1 MWPEGSNSERVRRL
15 QSVTDAAL
23 AHLRLDDLLAALL
36 DRTREILEVDTC
48 AILLLDEETNE
59 LVARAALGIE
69 EEVEQG
75 VRVPVGGGFAGRIAA
90 EKRPVIL
97 DDVDHAHV
105 LNPILR
111 EKGIKSMLGVPLV
124 VEGDVR
130 GVLHVGSLHLR
141 DFQKDEVELLQLVAD
156 RAALAIEHARL
167 FEAERAARERIE
179 HVQAV
184 TDAAL
189 AHLEVNELLNVLLPR
204 IRDILR
210 TDTCAVLL
218 LDEETNE
225 LVARAALGIEEE
237 VGVRIPVGAGFA
249 GRVADEARPMVI
261 DVDEYPVY
269 NPILREKQL
278 KSMVGVPLLVRG
290 ESLGVLHVGTLTPR
304 IFTHDEVELL
314 QLVAERV
321 AIAIERAQLHE
332 ELIQLDQ
339 LKLNFVSVASHELRT
354 PATSVYGVLKT
365 LFERGPDL
373 NEELREELLRVGV
386 EQGERL
392 RSLLEELLDLSRLDA
407 RAITVEP
414 RPVVL
419 KSALADVVH
428 GALASSDAV
437 DLDIPDDLAAV
448 VDPLVLERVISNLV
462 ANAVRYGAPP
472 IRIVAQQRDRHLR
485 VAVEDAG
492 PGVPKDLEG
501 RIFDRF
507 ARGGG
512 ESGHGL
518 GLAIARAYAQ
528 AHGGDLIYDARPSGA
543 RFELL
548 IPQERNGLSKPAGL
562 ARQRLLQRVERGRAH
577 DAVLGQALRDLEPL
591 DRVLRRRPVVAV
603 GRARR
608 EAECRERPL
617 QGLHLRSRVA
627 GLERLGRRRR
637 RGVRVRRRGGLHRHG
652 DVLHRRCHR
661 RRRRLPAVEDA
672 RGREDRKDDG
682 EAGEPDDR
690 DLRHR
695 QRPPGDHELALAGR
709 AIVRVLRQDP
719 HFVGVV
725 LVDAAIGATL
735 RLGRQLGLVE
745 PVVVPGAAAALRE
758 PPWPGPY
765 RVRRGAAKPYNV
777 AGP

>member
-1 MWPEGSNSERVRRL
+1 MWPEGSTSEHVRRL

-23 AHLRLDDLLAALL
+23 AHLRLDELLAALL
-36 DRTREILEVDTC
+36 ERTRHILEVDTC
-48 AILLLDEETNE
+48 AILLLDEDTNE

-105 LNPILR
+105 LNPLLR

-124 VEGDVR
+124 VEGEVR
-130 GVLHVGSLHLR
+130 GVLHVGSLVPR
-141 DFQKDEVELLQLVAD
+141 AFNEGEVELLQLVGD

-167 FEAERAARERIE
+167 FEAERSARVRIE

-189 AHLEVNELLNVLLPR
+189 AHLEVNELLRVLLPR

-218 LDEETNE
+218 LDPETNE

-237 VGVRIPVGAGFA
+237 VGVRIPLGAGFA
-249 GRVADEARPMVI
+249 GRVALEARPMVI
-261 DVDEYPVY
+261 DVDEYPVF
-269 NPILREKQL
+269 NPILRQKHL

-290 ESLGVLHVGTLTPR
+290 ASLGVLHVGTLTPR
-304 IFTHDEVELL
+304 RFSRDEVDLL

-339 LKLNFVSVASHELRT
+339 LKLNFVAIASHELRT

-365 LFERGPDL
+365 LADRGHDL
-373 NEELREELLRVGV
+373 SEELRDELLTVGV

-392 RSLLEELLDLSRLDA
+392 RRLLEELLDLSRLDA
-407 RAITVEP
+407 RAISVEP

-419 KSALADVVH
+419 KTALAEVVH
-428 GALASSDAV
+428 GTLPVGDTV
-437 DLDIPDDLAAV
+437 ELDIPDDLAAI
-448 VDPLVLERVISNLV
+448 VDPLVLDRVVSNLV

-492 PGVPKDLEG
+492 PGIPEELEG
-501 RIFDRF
+501 KIFDRF

-512 ESGHGL
+512 DTGHGL

-528 AHGGDLIYDARPSGA
+528 AHGGDLVYDHRPSGA

-548 IPQERNGLSKPAGL
+548 IPQERNGSGKPA
-562 ARQRLLQRVERGRAH
+562 
-577 DAVLGQALRDLEPL
+577 
-591 DRVLRRRPVVAV
+591 
-603 GRARR
+603 
-608 EAECRERPL
+608 
-617 QGLHLRSRVA
+617 
-627 GLERLGRRRR
+627 
-637 RGVRVRRRGGLHRHG
+637 
-652 DVLHRRCHR
+652 
-661 RRRRLPAVEDA
+661 
-672 RGREDRKDDG
+672 
-682 EAGEPDDR
+682 
-690 DLRHR
+690 
-695 QRPPGDHELALAGR
+695 
-709 AIVRVLRQDP
+709 
-719 HFVGVV
+719 
-725 LVDAAIGATL
+725 
-735 RLGRQLGLVE
+735 
-745 PVVVPGAAAALRE
+745 
-758 PPWPGPY
+758 
-765 RVRRGAAKPYNV
+765 
-777 AGP
+777 

>member
-1 MWPEGSNSERVRRL
+1 MWPEASTSEHVRRL

-23 AHLRLDDLLAALL
+23 AHLRLDELLAALL
-36 DRTREILEVDTC
+36 ERTRQILEVDTC

-59 LVARAALGIE
+59 LVARAALGLE

-105 LNPILR
+105 LNPLLR

-124 VEGDVR
+124 VEGEVR
-130 GVLHVGSLHLR
+130 GVLHVGSLHFR
-141 DFQKDEVELLQLVAD
+141 AFDETEVELLQLVAD

-167 FEAERAARERIE
+167 FEAERAARVRIE

-204 IRDILR
+204 IRGILDA
-210 TDTCAVLL
+210 DTCAVLL
-218 LDEETNE
+218 LDVQTNE

-237 VGVRIPVGAGFA
+237 VGIRIPLGAGFA
-249 GRVADEARPMVI
+249 GRVAQEARPMVI

-269 NPILREKQL
+269 NPILRQKKL
-278 KSMVGVPLLVRG
+278 KCMVGVPLLVRG
-290 ESLGVLHVGTLTPR
+290 ASLGVLHVGTLTPR
-304 IFTHDEVELL
+304 QFTRDEVELL
-314 QLVAERV
+314 QIVAERV

-339 LKLNFVSVASHELRT
+339 LKLNFVAIASHELRT

-365 LFERGPDL
+365 LSDRGPQL
-373 NEELREELLRVGV
+373 NEELREELIRVGV

-392 RSLLEELLDLSRLDA
+392 RRLLEELLDLSRLDA
-407 RAITVEP
+407 RAITVAP

-419 KSALADVVH
+419 KAALFDVVR
-428 GALASSDAV
+428 GALATADAV
-437 DLDIPDDLAAV
+437 ELDIPEDLAAV
-448 VDPLVLERVISNLV
+448 VDPLVLERVVSNLV

-492 PGVPKDLEG
+492 PGVPKELEG

-507 ARGGG
+507 SRGGG
-512 ESGHGL
+512 ETGHGL

-528 AHGGDLIYDARPSGA
+528 AHGGDLVYDPRPGGA

-548 IPQERNGLSKPAGL
+548 IPQERNGLSKQPA
-562 ARQRLLQRVERGRAH
+562 
-577 DAVLGQALRDLEPL
+577 
-591 DRVLRRRPVVAV
+591 
-603 GRARR
+603 
-608 EAECRERPL
+608 
-617 QGLHLRSRVA
+617 
-627 GLERLGRRRR
+627 
-637 RGVRVRRRGGLHRHG
+637 
-652 DVLHRRCHR
+652 
-661 RRRRLPAVEDA
+661 
-672 RGREDRKDDG
+672 
-682 EAGEPDDR
+682 
-690 DLRHR
+690 
-695 QRPPGDHELALAGR
+695 
-709 AIVRVLRQDP
+709 
-719 HFVGVV
+719 
-725 LVDAAIGATL
+725 
-735 RLGRQLGLVE
+735 
-745 PVVVPGAAAALRE
+745 
-758 PPWPGPY
+758 
-765 RVRRGAAKPYNV
+765 
-777 AGP
+777 

>member
-1 MWPEGSNSERVRRL
+1 MWPEGSTSEHVRRL

-23 AHLRLDDLLAALL
+23 AHLRLDELLAALL
-36 DRTREILEVDTC
+36 DRTRQILEVDTC

-90 EKRPVIL
+90 DKQPVIL

-124 VEGDVR
+124 VEGEVR
-130 GVLHVGSLHLR
+130 GVLHVGSLTPR
-141 DFQKDEVELLQLVAD
+141 SFEEGEVELLQLVAD

-179 HVQAV
+179 NVQAV

-189 AHLEVNELLNVLLPR
+189 AHLEVSELLNVLLPR

-218 LDEETNE
+218 LDRETNE

-261 DVDEYPVY
+261 DVDEYPVF
-269 NPILREKQL
+269 NPILRQKHL

-290 ESLGVLHVGTLTPR
+290 ESLGVLHVGSLSPR
-304 IFTHDEVELL
+304 RFTQGEVELL

-332 ELIQLDQ
+332 VLIQLDQ
-339 LKLNFVSVASHELRT
+339 LKLNFVAIASHELRT

-365 LFERGPDL
+365 LSDRGPVL
-373 NEELREELLRVGV
+373 NEELRDELLRVGV

-392 RSLLEELLDLSRLDA
+392 RRLLEELLDLSRLDA
-407 RAITVEP
+407 RAISVEP
-414 RPVVL
+414 RPLVL
-419 KSALADVVH
+419 KAALAEVVH
-428 GALASSDAV
+428 GALAGSGTV
-437 DLDIPDDLAAV
+437 ELDIRDDLAVV
-448 VDPLVLERVISNLV
+448 VDPLVLERVVSNLV
-462 ANAVRYGAPP
+462 ATAVRYGEPP
-472 IRIVAQQRDRHLR
+472 IRISAQQRDRHIR

-492 PGVPKDLEG
+492 PGIPKELEG
-501 RIFDRF
+501 RVFDRF
-507 ARGGG
+507 ARGGGGG

-528 AHGGDLIYDARPSGA
+528 AHGGDLVYDPRASGA

-548 IPQERNGLSKPAGL
+548 IPQERKRLSKPA
-562 ARQRLLQRVERGRAH
+562 
-577 DAVLGQALRDLEPL
+577 
-591 DRVLRRRPVVAV
+591 
-603 GRARR
+603 
-608 EAECRERPL
+608 
-617 QGLHLRSRVA
+617 
-627 GLERLGRRRR
+627 
-637 RGVRVRRRGGLHRHG
+637 
-652 DVLHRRCHR
+652 
-661 RRRRLPAVEDA
+661 
-672 RGREDRKDDG
+672 
-682 EAGEPDDR
+682 
-690 DLRHR
+690 
-695 QRPPGDHELALAGR
+695 
-709 AIVRVLRQDP
+709 
-719 HFVGVV
+719 
-725 LVDAAIGATL
+725 
-735 RLGRQLGLVE
+735 
-745 PVVVPGAAAALRE
+745 
-758 PPWPGPY
+758 
-765 RVRRGAAKPYNV
+765 
-777 AGP
+777 

>member
-1 MWPEGSNSERVRRL
+1 MWPEGSISERVRRL

-23 AHLRLDDLLAALL
+23 AHLRLDELLAALL
-36 DRTREILEVDTC
+36 DRTRQILEVDTC

-59 LVARAALGIE
+59 LVAHAALGIE
-69 EEVEQG
+69 EEVDQG

-124 VEGDVR
+124 VEGEVR

-141 DFQKDEVELLQLVAD
+141 DFRKDDVELLQLVAD

-189 AHLEVNELLNVLLPR
+189 AHLEVSELLNVLLPR
-204 IRDILR
+204 IRDSLR

-339 LKLNFVSVASHELRT
+339 LKLNFVAIASHELRT

-365 LFERGPDL
+365 LFERGPAL
-373 NEELREELLRVGV
+373 NEELRHELLRVGV

-419 KSALADVVH
+419 KSALAEVVH

-548 IPQERNGLSKPAGL
+548 IPQERNGLSKP
-562 ARQRLLQRVERGRAH
+562 
-577 DAVLGQALRDLEPL
+577 
-591 DRVLRRRPVVAV
+591 
-603 GRARR
+603 
-608 EAECRERPL
+608 
-617 QGLHLRSRVA
+617 
-627 GLERLGRRRR
+627 
-637 RGVRVRRRGGLHRHG
+637 
-652 DVLHRRCHR
+652 
-661 RRRRLPAVEDA
+661 
-672 RGREDRKDDG
+672 
-682 EAGEPDDR
+682 
-690 DLRHR
+690 
-695 QRPPGDHELALAGR
+695 
-709 AIVRVLRQDP
+709 
-719 HFVGVV
+719 
-725 LVDAAIGATL
+725 
-735 RLGRQLGLVE
+735 
-745 PVVVPGAAAALRE
+745 
-758 PPWPGPY
+758 
-765 RVRRGAAKPYNV
+765 
-777 AGP
+777 

>member
-1 MWPEGSNSERVRRL
+1 VWPEGSTSERVRRL

-23 AHLRLDDLLAALL
+23 AHLRLDELLAALL
-36 DRTREILEVDTC
+36 DRTRQILEVDTC

-124 VEGDVR
+124 VEGEVR

-141 DFQKDEVELLQLVAD
+141 DFRKDDIELLQLVAD

-189 AHLEVNELLNVLLPR
+189 AHLEVSELLNVLLPR
-204 IRDILR
+204 IRDSLR

-339 LKLNFVSVASHELRT
+339 LKLNFVAIASHELRT

-365 LFERGPDL
+365 LFERGPAL
-373 NEELREELLRVGV
+373 NEELRHELLRVGV

-419 KSALADVVH
+419 KSALAEVVH

-548 IPQERNGLSKPAGL
+548 IPQERNGLSKP
-562 ARQRLLQRVERGRAH
+562 
-577 DAVLGQALRDLEPL
+577 
-591 DRVLRRRPVVAV
+591 
-603 GRARR
+603 
-608 EAECRERPL
+608 
-617 QGLHLRSRVA
+617 
-627 GLERLGRRRR
+627 
-637 RGVRVRRRGGLHRHG
+637 
-652 DVLHRRCHR
+652 
-661 RRRRLPAVEDA
+661 
-672 RGREDRKDDG
+672 
-682 EAGEPDDR
+682 
-690 DLRHR
+690 
-695 QRPPGDHELALAGR
+695 
-709 AIVRVLRQDP
+709 
-719 HFVGVV
+719 
-725 LVDAAIGATL
+725 
-735 RLGRQLGLVE
+735 
-745 PVVVPGAAAALRE
+745 
-758 PPWPGPY
+758 
-765 RVRRGAAKPYNV
+765 
-777 AGP
+777 